1 MIYLCKCSFL
11 FFVVFLTFMW
21 KACLLELRWWQLL
34 EVSFPIHCWGGVLY
48 KIDIFRRN
56 SAFTKARPTNT
67 RRHVLYTYIYTTKWN
82 NKKPKSNSNVDEW
95 KKLTI
100 LVIIG
105 SICGSIKPSTS
116 FNSIHK
122 KLGIQERILHEMLLI
137 VTILRLC
144 FFENRKLYSIVS

>member
-1 MIYLCKCSFL
+1 MQMFIFCGIFDIHVKS
-11 FFVVFLTFMW
+11 MS
-21 KACLLELRWWQLL
+21 LELRWWQLL
-34 EVSFPIHCWGGVLY
+34 VVSFAIHCWGGVLY

-122 KLGIQERILHEMLLI
+122 KLRIQERILHEMLLI

-144 FFENRKLYSIVS
+144 FYENRKLYSIVS